1 MTPTFQMHSEMQ
13 QHTLVFFGMPH
24 RLGKPNN
31 NNNEDNT
38 KNKMIFTQEA
48 PLTRT
53 RFSRRS
59 CNRIELELGKVDNDD
74 NKNNYG
80 NNNDN

>member
-1 MTPTFQMHSEMQ
+1 MHSEMQ

-31 NNNEDNT
+31 NNNNDDNT

-53 RFSRRS
+53 RSCVRS
-59 CNRIELELGKVDNDD
+59 NWNLEKLIMIIIKIIMVTIMII
-74 NKNNYG
+74 NNERYQEAV
-80 NNNDN
+80 

>member
-1 MTPTFQMHSEMQ
+1 MHSEMQ

-31 NNNEDNT
+31 NNNNDDNT

-53 RFSRRS
+53 RS
-59 CNRIELELGKVDNDD
+59 CVGSNWNLEKLIMIIIKIIMVTIMII
-74 NKNNYG
+74 NNERYQEAV
-80 NNNDN
+80 